1 MNFIKGLVISG
12 SYKGSIVTILNEGFL
27 LNGNIRITHFHDICK
42 YNVSLFKKSKES
54 TGKKVVGDNTYLFKD
69 SIVLQPNCLCQKDD
83 CNLSHLCD
91 NVQTQNQNQIEKVQ
105 VQEKHESGGSI
116 KKMTGDILKCL
127 LVKYNNT
134 PSYHNIINMCISH
147 ESHVG
152 PYTTE
157 MHENAFIHV
166 AGLSIRSIIEQYCKN
181 AIIDNKKPVREMVY
195 LLRQSGYIS
204 VEKEIKLCDLLSLTN
219 SIVHSTKKI
228 DNTKDMLMKIN
239 NSLVSILYL

>member
-12 SYKGSIVTILNEGFL
+12 SYKGSIVTVLNEGFL
-27 LNGNIRITHFHDICK
+27 LNGNIRVTHFHDICK
-42 YNVSLFKKSKES
+42 YNVSLFKKSKEA
-54 TGKKVVGDNTYLFKD
+54 TGKKVVGDTTYLFKD

-83 CNLSHLCD
+83 CDFSHLYDKENC
-91 NVQTQNQNQIEKVQ
+91 
-105 VQEKHESGGSI
+105 EKHEPGGDI

-134 PSYHNIINMCISH
+134 SSHHNIINMCISLD
-147 ESHVG
+147 SHVS

-166 AGLSIRSIIEQYCKN
+166 AGLSIRSIIEQYCKHAPCSMN
-181 AIIDNKKPVREMVY
+181 DNNKKSVRELVY
-195 LLRQSGYIS
+195 LLRQCGYIS
-204 VEKEIKLCDLLSLTN
+204 VEKEIKLCDLLSFTN